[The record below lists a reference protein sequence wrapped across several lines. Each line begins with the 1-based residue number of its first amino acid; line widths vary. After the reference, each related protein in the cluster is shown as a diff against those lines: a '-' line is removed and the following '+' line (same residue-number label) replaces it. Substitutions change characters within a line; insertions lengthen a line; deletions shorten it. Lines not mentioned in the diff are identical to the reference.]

1 MTKSEAIN
9 VVLGI
14 AEEEIGYLEK
24 KNNSKLD
31 SKTGNAGS
39 ANYTY
44 GQCFKSFF
52 ALSRPKAFMKH
63 QEINAAH
70 QGCP

>member
-39 ANYTY
+39 ANYTKILERY
-44 GQCFKSFF
+44 KNHPI
-52 ALSRPKAFMKH
+52 R
-63 QEINAAH
+63 AA
-70 QGCP
+70 